1 MTIYIFFSFEQILE
15 LSHLQGFMPAGTE
28 DFTAW
33 YVVIVVTELYTQLIR
48 CPWRSTV
55 TMRGADV

>member
-1 MTIYIFFSFEQILE
+1 
-15 LSHLQGFMPAGTE
+15 MPAGTE